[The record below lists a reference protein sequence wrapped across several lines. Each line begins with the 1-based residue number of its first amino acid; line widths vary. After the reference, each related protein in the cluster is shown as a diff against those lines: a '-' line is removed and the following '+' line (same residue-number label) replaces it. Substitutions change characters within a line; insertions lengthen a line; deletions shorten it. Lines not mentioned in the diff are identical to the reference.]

1 MTRLGVYGTL
11 RKGMGNH
18 YLLEGFKY
26 IETIQVPGWMMITFA
41 STIPT
46 ILYTGDKNES
56 VTLEVYEVDDHTLR
70 DIDQLE
76 GYRGEGMDNWYT
88 RSEVCDGED
97 GPIFAYTWQE
107 HVIKGGDYVSWRKER

>member
-18 YLLEGFKY
+18 YLIEGSKY

-46 ILYTGDKNES
+46 ILYSGRPEDG
-56 VTLEVYEVDDHTLR
+56 VTLEVYEVDQATLLR
-70 DIDQLE
+70 CDNLE
-76 GYRGEGMDNWYT
+76 GYRGEGLDNWYT
-88 RSEVCDGED
+88 RSEVCDGVY
-97 GPIFAYTWQE
+97 AYTWQE